1 MGLFDKIIGSKKET
15 KIKISW
21 ISLVSEDQLST
32 IQHAQDKVVVL
43 LKHSTRCGISN
54 SVLRQFESKNEALN
68 GQVDFY
74 LLDLLNYRS
83 LSAAIAE
90 KFEVVHQS
98 PQLLVFQNG
107 VLRTHDSHHDIIN
120 IDIESYLKN
129 SI

>member
-107 VLRTHDSHHDIIN
+107 VLRTHDSHHDIMN

>member
-1 MGLFDKIIGSKKET
+1 
-15 KIKISW
+15 
-21 ISLVSEDQLST
+21 
-32 IQHAQDKVVVL
+32 
-43 LKHSTRCGISN
+43 
-54 SVLRQFESKNEALN
+54 LN

-107 VLRTHDSHHDIIN
+107 VLRTHDSHHDIMN

>member
-54 SVLRQFESKNEALN
+54 SVLRQFERKNEALN

-107 VLRTHDSHHDIIN
+107 VLRTHDSHHDIMN